1 MSRRQAVRGGTLRR
15 FALLIPFLVLS
26 VAGVALAH
34 ATLRRA
40 YPPAGGLVAGP
51 PPFLRLEFS
60 EAVVPRTA
68 RIELVAPDS
77 QRFVLRVTGDP
88 AMPNVIVAPV
98 PELGVAG
105 PYRVEWRL
113 VGPDGHAVTGEY
125 GFTVGATP
133 APIDST
139 VAVPKAQALLD
150 EPSSDQPV
158 QRIIRFASSLALVV
172 VVGSIAF
179 ALFVLPA
186 VGSTANGESAAI
198 RDSIERRLRSSGLA
212 AALSLL
218 ALDAA
223 RLVTHGATLSGSV
236 AALSIG
242 DLRDLLAGSTF
253 GRGWLLHVVSVIAML
268 LVFRSRISGRWR
280 ILAGLALVLAIA
292 TSMFG
297 HPAAVIDRPFAAMG
311 LDAVHALAA
320 GGWAGTILV
329 MAIAAVPQVVRWPAD
344 QRLPLARSML
354 RAFTPLA
361 LICAAVLVIT
371 GAAGA
376 WLQLRDLGLVLGSDY
391 GLVLLR
397 KVVIVLLIAV
407 LGAYHWRV
415 AQPALETERSVARLR
430 LSLSLDVALVLLV
443 LILTAILTGTA
454 PPGR

>member
-1 MSRRQAVRGGTLRR
+1 MSRRQAVRGATRRR
-15 FALLIPFLVLS
+15 FALLLPFLVVS

-40 YPPAGGLVAGP
+40 HPPAGGHVAGP

-60 EAVVPRTA
+60 EAVVPRTS

-77 QRFVLRVTGDP
+77 ERFALHVTGDS
-88 AMPNVIVAPV
+88 ANPNVLVAHV

-125 GFTVGATP
+125 GFTIGSTP
-133 APIDST
+133 VPIDSVV
-139 VAVPKAQALLD
+139 VAPKDPAV
-150 EPSSDQPV
+150 EPSTDHPI
-158 QRIIRFASSLALVV
+158 QRMIRFASSLALVV
-172 VVGSIAF
+172 VIGSIAL

-186 VGSTANGESAAI
+186 VTSASSGESAAI
-198 RDSIERRLRSSGLA
+198 RDAIERRLHSSGFA

-253 GRGWLLHVVSVIAML
+253 GRGWLLHVVSVIALL
-268 LVFRSRISGRWR
+268 LVFRSRVSGRWR
-280 ILAGLALVLAIA
+280 IMAGLALVLAIA
-292 TSMFG
+292 SSMLG
-297 HPAAVIDRPFAAMG
+297 HPAAVSDLPFLAVG

-329 MAIAAVPQVVRWPAD
+329 MALAAVPQVVRGPAD

-354 RAFTPLA
+354 RAFSPLA
-361 LICAAVLVIT
+361 LNCAAVLVMT

-376 WLQLRDLGLVLGSDY
+376 WMQLRDPGLVLGSEY
-391 GLVLLR
+391 GLALLR
-397 KVVIVLLIAV
+397 KVVTVLLMAV

-415 AQPALETERSVARLR
+415 AQPALDTERSVARLR
-430 LSLSLDVALVLLV
+430 TSLALDVGLVLLV
-443 LILTAILTGTA
+443 LVLTATLTGTS
-454 PPGR
+454 PPIR

>member
-1 MSRRQAVRGGTLRR
+1 
-15 FALLIPFLVLS
+15 
-26 VAGVALAH
+26 VALAH
-34 ATLRRA
+34 TTLRRA
-40 YPPAGGLVAGP
+40 NPPAGGHVAGP

-60 EAVVPRTA
+60 EAVVPRTS

-77 QRFVLRVTGDP
+77 QRFALHVTGDS
-88 AMPNVIVAPV
+88 AMPNVLVAHV

-125 GFTVGATP
+125 GFTIGSTP
-133 APIDST
+133 VPIDSA
-139 VAVPKAQALLD
+139 VSVPKARAVMD
-150 EPSSDQPV
+150 EPSSDPPI
-158 QRIIRFASSLALVV
+158 QRVIRFASSLALLVV
-172 VVGSIAF
+172 IGSIAF

-186 VGSTANGESAAI
+186 VAFTSSGESAAI
-198 RDSIERRLRSSGLA
+198 RDSIERRLRASGLA

-236 AALSIG
+236 AALSVG

-253 GRGWLLHVVSVIAML
+253 GRGWLLHVVSVIAL
-268 LVFRSRISGRWR
+268 LLILRSRISGRWR

-292 TSMFG
+292 TSLLG
-297 HPAAVIDRPFAAMG
+297 HPAAVIDLPFVAVG
-311 LDAVHALAA
+311 LDAVHVLAA

-329 MAIAAVPQVVRWPAD
+329 MAIAAVPQVVRGPAD
-344 QRLPLARSML
+344 QRLPLARGML
-354 RAFTPLA
+354 RAFSPLA
-361 LICAAVLVIT
+361 LSCATVLVIT

-376 WLQLRDLGLVLGSDY
+376 WLQLRDPALVLGSEY

-415 AQPALETERSVARLR
+415 VQPALDTEHSVARLR
-430 LSLSLDVALVLLV
+430 TSLSVDVALVLLV
-443 LILTAILTGTA
+443 LVLTATLTGTA
-454 PPGR
+454 PPIR